1 MKDTNRA
8 ALSVSRNPMHLDNLE
23 KGARPTKATQ
33 TRGAGFGRCRGVG
46 GAPNTLVS
54 VVELGLPG
62 VLPVLNEKALELAV
76 RAGIA
81 LESEIASTCHF
92 DRKNYFYPDLPKGY
106 QISQFEKPI
115 GLNGSIKIQV
125 DGQPKTIRLTRIH
138 MEEDAGKSIHGE
150 NLGHP
155 GHSYVDFNRTGVPL
169 VEIVSE
175 PEMRSPEE
183 ARAFLTE
190 LKSILEYTEV
200 SDCNMEEGS
209 LRCDANIS
217 LRPIGQ
223 KEFGTRT
230 ELKNLNSFRFVQRAI
245 EYEVERQ
252 TQVLDQGD
260 KVIQETRLYDS
271 DQGVTRSMRSKE
283 EAHDYRYFPEPD
295 LVRLTMDTEWIERI
309 RKTIPELPEQK
320 RKRFVTEHDIPEYD
334 AEVLTASQP
343 LANYFEECVSLHPQP
358 KTISNWIM
366 GDLLHELK
374 NDDREIQDCPVT
386 PGSLTDLLKLIDK
399 GTISG
404 KMAKT
409 VFEEMYQT
417 GKPAEEIVKQK
428 GMAQISDSS
437 AIDKMIDDV
446 LTANPQQL
454 EGYRNGKEKLFG
466 YFVGQVM
473 KASKGQANPALVN
486 QLLKDKLQ
494 SAGPDPA

>member
-1 MKDTNRA
+1 MKYET
-8 ALSVSRNPMHLDNLE
+8 VIGLE
-23 KGARPTKATQ
+23 VHVQMKTQ
-33 TRGAGFGRCRGVG
+33 TKIFCSCSTEFGRP
-46 GAPNTLVS
+46 ANENTCPIC
-54 VVELGLPG
+54 LGMPG
-62 VLPVLNEKALELAV
+62 VLPVLNKKAVEFSMQACLATHCQ
-76 RAGIA
+76 INP
-81 LESEIASTCHF
+81 SNTF

-106 QISQFEKPI
+106 QITQLNLPI
-115 GLNGSIKIQV
+115 GEHGHINIDVAGVKKRIGI
-125 DGQPKTIRLTRIH
+125 TRIH
-138 MEEDAGKSIHGE
+138 MEEDAGKLVHGE
-150 NLGHP
+150 NEGR
-155 GHSYVDFNRTGVPL
+155 GKSYVDLNRTGIPL
-169 VEIVSE
+169 IEIVSE

-183 ARAFLTE
+183 AREYLSQ
-190 LKSILEYTEV
+190 LKAILEYTAV

-271 DQGVTRSMRSKE
+271 DKGVTRSMRSKE

-295 LVRLTMDTEWIERI
+295 LVRLTMDGEWVERI

-320 RKRFVTEHDIPEYD
+320 RKRFVAEHDIPEYD
-334 AEVLTASQP
+334 AGVLTASQP
-343 LANYFEECVSLHPQP
+343 LAIYYEECVALHPQP
-358 KTISNWIM
+358 KIISNWIM
-366 GDLLHELK
+366 GDLLRELK
-374 NDDREIQDCPVT
+374 NDDRKIQDCPVT
-386 PGSLTDLLKLIDK
+386 PGSLAGLLKLIDK

-404 KMAKT
+404 RMAKT

-428 GMAQISDSS
+428 GMAQILDSS
-437 AIDKMIDDV
+437 AIDRMIDDV

-454 EGYRNGKEKLFG
+454 EGYRNGRGKLFG

-486 QLLKDKLQ
+486 QLLKDKLT
-494 SAGPDPA
+494 